1 MSAWKARM
9 TKAYCRNILYKVPRW
24 SQVNI
29 DIFHLCTQHSLG
41 IHHNNPLKHK
51 VQKLW
56 FLFLSSNDYANE
68 VSVTDVVRILLTIS
82 PTAIKHCSQIC
93 WQTLVYSPDYTNT
106 YYHPALSHIKR
117 KKRIWRKNPRWF
129 CRTQMAWSRANAL
142 CSYEIRSGASCSKHG

>member
-56 FLFLSSNDYANE
+56 FLFLSSNDYANDHYDSFVIIIVIKIE
-68 VSVTDVVRILLTIS
+68 RVFQLLSNNQYQINYHHQS
-82 PTAIKHCSQIC
+82 QRYAQTAY
-93 WQTLVYSPDYTNT
+93 W
-106 YYHPALSHIKR
+106 
-117 KKRIWRKNPRWF
+117 KN
-129 CRTQMAWSRANAL
+129 QNS
-142 CSYEIRSGASCSKHG
+142 